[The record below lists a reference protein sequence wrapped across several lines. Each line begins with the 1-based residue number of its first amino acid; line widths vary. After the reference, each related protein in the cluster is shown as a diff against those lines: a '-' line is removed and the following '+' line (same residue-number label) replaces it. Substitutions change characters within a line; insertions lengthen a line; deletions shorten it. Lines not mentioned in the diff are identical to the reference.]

1 MNRTLFSIFF
11 SFFIIAAILSTATV
25 YSAMNN
31 GKATDTGMYG
41 LWISAQ
47 KLSEQ
52 PSKFI
57 SLESPDSYVLQAILN
72 PGESVHIGAWENTE
86 IDNIVQTNQTNN
98 IKYSDHYYMLTL
110 VDGDPRP
117 NANVFTIPLLLG
129 GWIAWGSA
137 LAIAIIVLRKKRS
150 NLSSI
155 TP

>member
-1 MNRTLFSIFF
+1 
-11 SFFIIAAILSTATV
+11 
-25 YSAMNN
+25 
-31 GKATDTGMYG
+31 
-41 LWISAQ
+41 
-47 KLSEQ
+47 
-52 PSKFI
+52 
-57 SLESPDSYVLQAILN
+57 
-72 PGESVHIGAWENTE
+72 
-86 IDNIVQTNQTNN
+86 
-98 IKYSDHYYMLTL
+98 MLTL